1 MRRFPRTPVAV
12 VPAARYGGRVT
23 YDPAGEPINPARGEE
38 IVARAEGIA
47 VVDPPVARPMARPV
61 TRRTGLSGPAKAVA
75 VGGAGIVTGLVL
87 AAILPKRSRNR
98 VIVAPGLS
106 RKRRKLRTKSTTSIL
121 VDLHLLDR

>member
-1 MRRFPRTPVAV
+1 M
-12 VPAARYGGRVT
+12 T
-23 YDPAGEPINPARGEE
+23 YDPAGEPIDPARGED

-47 VVDPPVARPMARPV
+47 VVEPPLVRPVARPVP
-61 TRRTGLSGPAKAVA
+61 RRTGLSGPVKAVA

-106 RKRRKLRTKSTTSIL
+106 RKKRKLKTKSTTSLL
-121 VDLHLLDR
+121 VDLHLIDRS